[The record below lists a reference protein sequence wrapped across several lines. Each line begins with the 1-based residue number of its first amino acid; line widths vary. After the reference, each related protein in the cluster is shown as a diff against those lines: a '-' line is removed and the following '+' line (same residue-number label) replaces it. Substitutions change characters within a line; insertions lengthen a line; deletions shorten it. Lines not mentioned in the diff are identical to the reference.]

1 MSEDEKKEN
10 NIPGDLTAKTAK
22 GAGSYLV
29 ALEKAKEDRK
39 LKLWHSRLSFT
50 KKGHTLMQQKLFSE
64 AAVVYE
70 KYLKILELIFECPHG
85 QLSPEHFK
93 DSART
98 AELSIVT
105 SVYWDLLRIYDTSDA
120 YGDRQKK
127 VAIQLGKFAPLT
139 PVLADLLKRAQSF
152 QRQCRH
158 PEIIKVFISTANKE
172 RPRCFIATS
181 AFENPKAIEVQILRH
196 YRDFY
201 LKKSKLGRSF
211 VFLYYKI
218 SPRIAC
224 ALDKHNYLK
233 SPIRGILRLL
243 IKCVS

>member
-1 MSEDEKKEN
+1 MSDQKN
-10 NIPGDLTAKTAK
+10 NTNSNSESQK
-22 GAGSYLV
+22 GKGSYLV
-29 ALEKAKEDRK
+29 ALERAKEDRK

-50 KKGHTLMQQKLFSE
+50 RKGHSLMQQKLFSE

-70 KYLKILELIFECPHG
+70 KYLKILELIFDCASG
-85 QLSPEHFK
+85 QLTPDHFK
-93 DSART
+93 ESART
-98 AELSIVT
+98 AELSVVT

-139 PVLADLLKRAQSF
+139 PVFADLLKRAQSF

-158 PEIIKVFISTANKE
+158 PEIIKIFISTASKE

-181 AFENPKAIEVQILRH
+181 AFENPKAIEVQTLRH

-201 LKKSKLGRSF
+201 LKQTKFGRSF
-211 VFLYYKI
+211 IYLYYKF

-233 SPIRGILRLL
+233 SPIRLLLRLL
-243 IKCVS
+243 IKCVSSFFT

>member
-1 MSEDEKKEN
+1 VSDEKNTDPLATATTTKPT
-10 NIPGDLTAKTAK
+10 PGK
-22 GAGSYLV
+22 GSYLI
-29 ALEKAKEDRK
+29 ALERAKEDHK

-50 KKGHTLMQQKLFSE
+50 KKGHSLMQDKLFSE

-70 KYLKILELIFECPHG
+70 KYLKILELIFECKNG
-85 QLSPEHFK
+85 QLTPEHFK
-93 DSART
+93 ESART
-98 AELSIVT
+98 AELSVVT

-127 VAIQLGKFAPLT
+127 VAAQLGIFAPLT
-139 PVLADLLKRAQSF
+139 PLFPDLLKKANIF

-158 PEIIKVFISTANKE
+158 PEIIKAFIAKATKE

-181 AFENPKAIEVQILRH
+181 AFESAQATEVQTLR
-196 YRDFY
+196 YLRDTK
-201 LKKSKLGRSF
+201 LKSTWLGRNF

-218 SPRIAC
+218 SPHIAC
-224 ALDKHNYLK
+224 ALDRHAYLK
-233 SPIRGILRLL
+233 TPTRVALRLL